1 MRNPLAQVLT
11 KMKTTG
17 YAFNKAKMDKK
28 VIRCS
33 TEASTIKH
41 NENISILEN
50 KAGIKTTRNASKENL
65 KINHNK
71 FK

>member
-1 MRNPLAQVLT
+1 MRNPLAQIPT
-11 KMKTTG
+11 KMKSSG
-17 YAFNKAKMDKK
+17 YSFNKPKNDKK

-33 TEASTIKH
+33 TEESTIKH
-41 NENISILEN
+41 KENIKILEN
-50 KAGIKTTRNASKENL
+50 NAGIKTTRNISKENL